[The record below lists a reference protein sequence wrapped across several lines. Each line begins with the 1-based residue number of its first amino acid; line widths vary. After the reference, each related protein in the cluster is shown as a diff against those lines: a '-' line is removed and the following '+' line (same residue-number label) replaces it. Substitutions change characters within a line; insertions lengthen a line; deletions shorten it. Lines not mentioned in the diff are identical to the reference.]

1 MISACVLRVKNE
13 KLPCPSGNQLTF
25 HFLFSGPLKEKIVF
39 QRGSILGPCG
49 GGAGRRREN
58 RAAEDPS
65 GSLCANFGPSLF
77 RCACRRT
84 GAAPCLQVPHRDM
97 PSMSTSHGGILYYV
111 VQVPKEPNLADAA
124 VRPSV
129 AEPNLAD
136 RWTPGRRSFDEKCAA
151 AVSSTPVSSTPLI
164 QQPLSSPTHDDSTD
178 SGWDNPFRP
187 DGDLSR
193 EADELVE
200 LINSGKPITPTP
212 LNGEPPKLPDSNGT
226 ENGKVP
232 SPAKAATNAASPPN
246 KAANGTKPLSNGD
259 KSTVATPGGQ
269 LELQRSTVA
278 PTDAATV
285 EHVNLKKKPKC
296 KCCVVQ

>member
-1 MISACVLRVKNE
+1 MLNYAELAC
-13 KLPCPSGNQLTF
+13 
-25 HFLFSGPLKEKIVF
+25 H
-39 QRGSILGPCG
+39 
-49 GGAGRRREN
+49 AGV
-58 RAAEDPS
+58 AA
-65 GSLCANFGPSLF
+65 
-77 RCACRRT
+77 
-84 GAAPCLQVPHRDM
+84 
-97 PSMSTSHGGILYYV
+97 
-111 VQVPKEPNLADAA
+111 
-124 VRPSV
+124 
-129 AEPNLAD
+129 
-136 RWTPGRRSFDEKCAA
+136 
-151 AVSSTPVSSTPLI
+151 
-164 QQPLSSPTHDDSTD
+164 TD